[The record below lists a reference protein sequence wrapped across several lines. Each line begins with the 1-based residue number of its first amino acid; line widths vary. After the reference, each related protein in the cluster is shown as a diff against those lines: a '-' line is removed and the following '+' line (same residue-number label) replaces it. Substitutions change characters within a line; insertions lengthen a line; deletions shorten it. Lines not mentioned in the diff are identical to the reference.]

1 MDNFPSSSCSLLAGN
16 QMRLP
21 SISYV
26 LSGSIV
32 GIWEELCIWIQKWGS
47 CCLNCLGGY
56 DTHVCITAR
65 LFLDLVHESL
75 WKWPLVALYH
85 CKFLCSMLELPFL
98 KCKALF
104 EKAGRQRKGEEER
117 ASEYHSPNAR
127 NSQALVRP
135 KPGACSSIQD
145 LHMANRD
152 LLPSRLWS
160 NRKLKW
166 RVEPSDV
173 QTFYFL

>member
-1 MDNFPSSSCSLLAGN
+1 
-16 QMRLP
+16 MRLP

-104 EKAGRQRKGEEER
+104 EKQGDKEKGRKREPVSITLQM
-117 ASEYHSPNAR
+117 PVIAR
-127 NSQALVRP
+127 PWSGQSQEPAAQSRTCTWLT
-135 KPGACSSIQD
+135 
-145 LHMANRD
+145 RD